1 MAVVTK
7 KCYYSNTPKFIL
19 FYFYSSSLP
28 KTILASQ
35 DPEAVE
41 KEQEV
46 VDLTVETSTASIIL
60 GNDFK

>member
-1 MAVVTK
+1 MLLINIK
-7 KCYYSNTPKFIL
+7 IIL
-19 FYFYSSSLP
+19 LYLYSSSLP

-46 VDLTVETSTASIIL
+46 VDLTVETTTTSAEASVVVL
-60 GNDFK
+60 GTLL